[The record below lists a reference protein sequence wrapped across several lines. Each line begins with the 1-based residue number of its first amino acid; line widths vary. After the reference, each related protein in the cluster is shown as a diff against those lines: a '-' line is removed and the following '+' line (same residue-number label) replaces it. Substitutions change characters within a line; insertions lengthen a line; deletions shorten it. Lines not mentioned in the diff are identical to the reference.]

1 MSNSTECNILADT
14 FESVRSLS
22 KRFLSM
28 VDELLIHDT
37 VIFNGIELNSP
48 YWITAHLAWA
58 EAFLILNTLGG
69 EEDAKYEW
77 LNEYG
82 FGTKPAEIKTRPPY
96 TEVMAA
102 LDDIHIQAMRLLRNT
117 EDSFLNEK
125 NKFGMKFDGKDD
137 NRIAVHHAIRHE
149 PMHIG
154 QLTWFMKSKGM
165 PTF

>member
-1 MSNSTECNILADT
+1 MITSTECSILADT

-28 VDELLIHDT
+28 VDESLIHDT
-37 VIFNGIELNSP
+37 TIFNGVELNSP

-58 EAFLILNTLGG
+58 EAFLILNTFGG
-69 EEDAKYEW
+69 EEEAKYEW

-82 FGTKPAEIKTRPPY
+82 FGTKPAEIKTKPPY
-96 TEVMAA
+96 EEVTKAM
-102 LDDIHIQAMRLLRNT
+102 DYIHELAMKQLRNT
-117 EDSFLNEK
+117 EDSFLDQK
-125 NKFGMKFDGKDD
+125 NKFGMKFDGKDN

-154 QLTWFMKSKGM
+154 QLTWFMKSKGL

>member
-1 MSNSTECNILADT
+1 
-14 FESVRSLS
+14 
-22 KRFLSM
+22 M
-28 VDELLIHDT
+28 VDESKINDALT
-37 VIFNGIELNSP
+37 VNGIELNTP

-58 EAFLILNTLGG
+58 EAFLILNVLGG

-82 FGTKPAEIKTRPPY
+82 FGTKPSEIKTRPPY
-96 TEVMAA
+96 KEVKETLDYIHA
-102 LDDIHIQAMRLLRNT
+102 LAMKQLRST
-117 EDSFLNEK
+117 DDSFLNEK

-137 NRIAVHHAIRHE
+137 NRIAIHHAIRHE

-165 PTF
+165 QTF